1 MEEVPQ
7 ERSSKEDHD
16 DGKKSE
22 RKSGCE
28 EGDEDHIHEIKV
40 QHGAAPE
47 ENEDE
52 VPSSCARAERERG
65 REREGCLRRMGRRR
79 RYFLRRRGGW
89 LWCANARRL
98 RSFLRKQ
105 GWRLATTY
113 CVSKSKMA
121 PLDSSVGRAFDC
133 NLSAILRSN
142 KASGSTRKSII
153 NRIVPSSILGL
164 ET

>member
-22 RKSGCE
+22 SE
-28 EGDEDHIHEIKV
+28 EELHIHEIKV

-47 ENEDE
+47 ENELTDE
-52 VPSSCARAERERG
+52 VPSSSCARAEREREG
-65 REREGCLRRMGRRR
+65 RERGVSEADGMGRRR

-98 RSFLRKQ
+98 RSFLREQ

-142 KASGSTRKSII
+142 KASGFD
-153 NRIVPSSILGL
+153 P
-164 ET
+164 